1 MKRNFKW
8 LAASAVFVCMAPK
21 AFAAENPFSDVP
33 LDHWSYAAVAQLAA
47 DGYMSWM
54 HAAPDVAPDAAAY
67 MRIVGASLPFF
78 VLTRTLAGVLQGSG
92 DTVTPMKIS
101 LLSV

>member
-8 LAASAVFVCMAPK
+8 LVASAVFVCMAPK

-47 DGYMSWM
+47 DGVIEGYGDGTYRGEQEITRYEMRRWSPAPWRK
-54 HAAPDVAPDAAAY
+54 AAE
-67 MRIVGASLPFF
+67 
-78 VLTRTLAGVLQGSG
+78 TRR
-92 DTVTPMKIS
+92 
-101 LLSV
+101 